1 MAKMTALKTHN
12 FFFIVL
18 LLLVSVAFFSLIQ
31 PYYAA
36 IIWAVILAL
45 ILSVT
50 GEINRLVA
58 GA

>member
-1 MAKMTALKTHN
+1 MTALKTHN

-45 ILSVT
+45 IFYPLRVKLSP
-50 GEINRLVA
+50 A
-58 GA
+58 ADKK